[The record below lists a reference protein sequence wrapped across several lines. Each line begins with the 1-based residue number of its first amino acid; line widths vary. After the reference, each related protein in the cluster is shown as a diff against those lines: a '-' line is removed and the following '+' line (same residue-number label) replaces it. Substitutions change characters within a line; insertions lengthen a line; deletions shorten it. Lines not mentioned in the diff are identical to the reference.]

1 MREQLRIYILLIQ
14 VVCFLEK
21 IKRMELNIMNKK
33 LMAAAVMCSLMST
46 TAFAANPI
54 PTFDKEAVTTHPFNR
69 TGQQEQPVKE
79 MQGAGEFYKPGN
91 TGTEANPA
99 FFVAKVKLTGFTL
112 PDKSGKLAAICKEYE
127 GRSLQ
132 MAELQQLISRI
143 NEYARTCGYTVAQA
157 IVPPQEVKQG
167 ELEITVY
174 VAKYDDIEIIS
185 NESDVAD
192 RVLAGYIHKN
202 LQSGAYIMDKPLEM
216 TMNNINDL
224 PGVVA
229 RAILAPGS
237 KPGTTKV
244 QVQVLRRP
252 VWNNYVFTDNAGGYY
267 SGRYRYGFNTEINNP
282 GHQGDKIILN
292 GMLTNHDTK
301 NYGARYEAP
310 VGRDGTRWGIGW
322 SQSSYDFYTNSSF
335 NSLGQSRGFSF
346 YGLTPVYR
354 DRMNRVTAIYGY
366 DHRKI
371 KDRLQLKAA
380 GLAGIELTTETMA
393 NVYHA
398 GISGS
403 KYLPNRFSQYSL
415 IYWYGKLSGG
425 GKSIDGDYHKLTSD
439 LLHVIYDGKTNYRVQ
454 LSGQIANRN
463 LDGSEMFYLGGMNGV
478 RAYGASE
485 GSGDIGFT
493 ATAEVRRQ
501 TGIKGLEAAAFIDT
515 GAVKSHNAALIEHLS
530 GWGVGLRYNLDNSW
544 HAQLD
549 YARKINAQ
557 RDRVEPRDHSGH
569 MWFQLYKMF

>member
-1 MREQLRIYILLIQ
+1 
-14 VVCFLEK
+14 
-21 IKRMELNIMNKK
+21 MNKK

-69 TGQQEQPVKE
+69 TGQQEQTVKE
-79 MQGAGEFYKPGN
+79 MQGAGELYKPSN

-112 PDKSGKLAAICKEYE
+112 PDKAGKLAAICKEYE

-167 ELEITVY
+167 ELEIAVY

-322 SQSSYDFYTNSSF
+322 SQSSYDLSTNSF
-335 NSLGQSRGFSF
+335 YNSLGQSRGFSF

-380 GLAGIELTTETMA
+380 GLAGIELTTEKMA

-403 KYLPNRFSQYSL
+403 QYLPNRFSQYSL
-415 IYWYGKLSGG
+415 IYWYGNLSGG

-515 GAVKSHNAALIEHLS
+515 GAVKSHKAALIEHLS

-557 RDRVEPRDHSGH
+557 KDRVEPRDHSGH

>member
-1 MREQLRIYILLIQ
+1 
-14 VVCFLEK
+14 
-21 IKRMELNIMNKK
+21 MNKK
-33 LMAAAVMCSLMST
+33 LIATAFMCSLMST

-112 PDKSGKLAAICKEYE
+112 PDKAGKLAAICKEYE

-143 NEYARTCGYTVAQA
+143 NKYARTCGYTVAQA

-202 LQSGAYIMDKPLEM
+202 LQSGAYIMDKQLEM

-224 PGVVA
+224 PGVFA

-244 QVQVLRRP
+244 KVQVLRRS

-310 VGRDGTRWGIGW
+310 VGRGGTRWGIGW
-322 SQSSYDFYTNSSF
+322 SQSSYDLNTNSF
-335 NSLGQSRGFSF
+335 YNSLGQSRGFSF

-380 GLAGIELTTETMA
+380 GLAGIELTTEKMA

-403 KYLPNRFSQYSL
+403 RYLPNRFSQYSL
-415 IYWYGKLSGG
+415 IYWYGNLSGG

-530 GWGVGLRYNLDNSW
+530 GWGVGMRYNLDNSW

-557 RDRVEPRDHSGH
+557 KDRVEPRDHSGH

>member
-1 MREQLRIYILLIQ
+1 
-14 VVCFLEK
+14 
-21 IKRMELNIMNKK
+21 
-33 LMAAAVMCSLMST
+33 
-46 TAFAANPI
+46 
-54 PTFDKEAVTTHPFNR
+54 
-69 TGQQEQPVKE
+69 
-79 MQGAGEFYKPGN
+79 
-91 TGTEANPA
+91 
-99 FFVAKVKLTGFTL
+99 
-112 PDKSGKLAAICKEYE
+112 
-127 GRSLQ
+127 
-132 MAELQQLISRI
+132 MAELQQLISSI

-167 ELEITVY
+167 ELEIAVY

-252 VWNNYVFTDNAGGYY
+252 VWNNYVFADNAGGYY

-322 SQSSYDFYTNSSF
+322 SQSSYDLNTNSF
-335 NSLGQSRGFSF
+335 YNSLGQSRGFSF

-380 GLAGIELTTETMA
+380 GVAGIELTTEKMA

-403 KYLPNRFSQYSL
+403 RYLPNRFSQYSL
-415 IYWYGKLSGG
+415 IYWYGNLNGG

-439 LLHVIYDGKTNYRVQ
+439 LLHVIYDSKTNYRVQ

-478 RAYGASE
+478 RAYGSSE

-515 GAVKSHNAALIEHLS
+515 GAVKSHNPAPIEHLS

>member
-1 MREQLRIYILLIQ
+1 MLADERNSIS
-14 VVCFLEK
+14 CK
-21 IKRMELNIMNKK
+21 
-33 LMAAAVMCSLMST
+33 
-46 TAFAANPI
+46 PI
-54 PTFDKEAVTTHPFNR
+54 PTFDKEAVTTHPYNR

-79 MQGAGEFYKPGN
+79 MQGAGELYKPGN
-91 TGTEANPA
+91 TGTKANPA

-132 MAELQQLISRI
+132 MAELQQLISKI

-167 ELEITVY
+167 ELEIAVY

-237 KPGTTKV
+237 KSGTTKV
-244 QVQVLRRP
+244 KVQVLRRP

-322 SQSSYDFYTNSSF
+322 SQSSYDLNTNSF
-335 NSLGQSRGFSF
+335 YNSLGQSRGFSF

-380 GLAGIELTTETMA
+380 GLAGIELTTEKMA

-403 KYLPNRFSQYSL
+403 QYLPNRFSQYSL
-415 IYWYGKLSGG
+415 IYWYGNLNGG

-557 RDRVEPRDHSGH
+557 RDKVEPRDHSGH

>member
-1 MREQLRIYILLIQ
+1 
-14 VVCFLEK
+14 
-21 IKRMELNIMNKK
+21 MELNAMNKK

-54 PTFDKEAVTTHPFNR
+54 PTFDKEAVTTHPYNR
-69 TGQQEQPVKE
+69 TGQQEQQVTG
-79 MQGAGEFYKPGN
+79 MQGASELYKPGN

-112 PDKSGKLAAICKEYE
+112 PDKNGKLVAICKEYE

-244 QVQVLRRP
+244 KVQVLRRP

-322 SQSSYDFYTNSSF
+322 SQSSYDLNTNSF
-335 NSLGQSRGFSF
+335 YNSLGQSRGFSF

-380 GLAGIELTTETMA
+380 GLAGRELTTEKMA

-415 IYWYGKLSGG
+415 IYWYGNLSGG
-425 GKSIDGDYHKLTSD
+425 GKSLDGDYHKLTSD
-439 LLHVIYDGKTNYRVQ
+439 LLHVIYDAKTNYRVQ

-515 GAVKSHNAALIEHLS
+515 GAVKSHNYGLIKHLS

>member
-1 MREQLRIYILLIQ
+1 
-14 VVCFLEK
+14 
-21 IKRMELNIMNKK
+21 MNKK

-79 MQGAGEFYKPGN
+79 MHGTGELYKPGN

-112 PDKSGKLAAICKEYE
+112 PDKAGKLAAICKEYE

-143 NEYARTCGYTVAQA
+143 NKYARTCGYTVAQA

-167 ELEITVY
+167 ELEIAVY

-322 SQSSYDFYTNSSF
+322 SQSSYDLSTNSF
-335 NSLGQSRGFSF
+335 YNSLGQSRGFSF

-380 GLAGIELTTETMA
+380 GLAGIELTTEKMA

-415 IYWYGKLSGG
+415 IYWYGNLSGG
-425 GKSIDGDYHKLTSD
+425 GKSLDGDYHKLTSD
-439 LLHVIYDGKTNYRVQ
+439 LLHVIYDAKTNYRVQ

>member
-1 MREQLRIYILLIQ
+1 
-14 VVCFLEK
+14 
-21 IKRMELNIMNKK
+21 MNKK

-244 QVQVLRRP
+244 KVQVLRRP

-322 SQSSYDFYTNSSF
+322 SQSSYDLNTNSF
-335 NSLGQSRGFSF
+335 YNSLGQSRGFSF

-380 GLAGIELTTETMA
+380 GLAGIELTTEKMA

-415 IYWYGKLSGG
+415 IYWYGNLNGG

-557 RDRVEPRDHSGH
+557 KDRVEPRDHSGH

>member
-1 MREQLRIYILLIQ
+1 
-14 VVCFLEK
+14 
-21 IKRMELNIMNKK
+21 
-33 LMAAAVMCSLMST
+33 
-46 TAFAANPI
+46 
-54 PTFDKEAVTTHPFNR
+54 
-69 TGQQEQPVKE
+69 
-79 MQGAGEFYKPGN
+79 
-91 TGTEANPA
+91 
-99 FFVAKVKLTGFTL
+99 
-112 PDKSGKLAAICKEYE
+112 
-127 GRSLQ
+127 

-167 ELEITVY
+167 ELEIAVY

-244 QVQVLRRP
+244 KVQVLRRP

-322 SQSSYDFYTNSSF
+322 SQSSYDLNTNSF
-335 NSLGQSRGFSF
+335 YNSLGQSRGFSF

-380 GLAGIELTTETMA
+380 GLAGIELTTEKMA

-403 KYLPNRFSQYSL
+403 RYLPNRFSQYSL
-415 IYWYGKLSGG
+415 IYWYGNLSGG
-425 GKSIDGDYHKLTSD
+425 GKSLDGDYHKLTSD

-557 RDRVEPRDHSGH
+557 KDRVEPRDHSGH

>member
-1 MREQLRIYILLIQ
+1 
-14 VVCFLEK
+14 
-21 IKRMELNIMNKK
+21 MNKK

-54 PTFDKEAVTTHPFNR
+54 PTFDKEAVTTHPYNR
-69 TGQQEQPVKE
+69 TGQQEQPCKV
-79 MQGAGEFYKPGN
+79 QASFNKPGN

-244 QVQVLRRP
+244 KVQVLRRP

-322 SQSSYDFYTNSSF
+322 SQSSYDLSTNSF
-335 NSLGQSRGFSF
+335 YNSLGQSRGFSF

-380 GLAGIELTTETMA
+380 GLAGIELTTEKMA

-415 IYWYGKLSGG
+415 IYWYGNLSGG
-425 GKSIDGDYHKLTSD
+425 GKSLDGDYHKLTSD

-557 RDRVEPRDHSGH
+557 KDRVEPRDHSGH

>member
-1 MREQLRIYILLIQ
+1 
-14 VVCFLEK
+14 
-21 IKRMELNIMNKK
+21 MNKK

-79 MQGAGEFYKPGN
+79 MQGAGELYKPGN
-91 TGTEANPA
+91 TGGV
-99 FFVAKVKLTGFTL
+99 FCRKVKLTGFTL
-112 PDKSGKLAAICKEYE
+112 PDKAGKLAAICKEYE

-167 ELEITVY
+167 ELEIAVY

-244 QVQVLRRP
+244 KVQVLRRP

-322 SQSSYDFYTNSSF
+322 SQSSYDLNTNSF
-335 NSLGQSRGFSF
+335 YNSLGQSRGFSF

-380 GLAGIELTTETMA
+380 GLAGIELTTEKMA

-415 IYWYGKLSGG
+415 IYWYGNLSGG
-425 GKSIDGDYHKLTSD
+425 GKSLDGDYHKLTSD

-557 RDRVEPRDHSGH
+557 RDKVEPRDHSGH

>member
-1 MREQLRIYILLIQ
+1 
-14 VVCFLEK
+14 
-21 IKRMELNIMNKK
+21 MNKK

-310 VGRDGTRWGIGW
+310 VGRNGTRWGIGW

-371 KDRLQLKAA
+371 KDRLR
-380 GLAGIELTTETMA
+380 LAGIELTTEKMA

-403 KYLPNRFSQYSL
+403 QYLPNRFSQYSL
-415 IYWYGKLSGG
+415 IYWYGNLSGG
-425 GKSIDGDYHKLTSD
+425 GKSLDGDYHKLTSD

-478 RAYGASE
+478 RAYGSSE

-557 RDRVEPRDHSGH
+557 KDRVEPRDHSGH

>member
-1 MREQLRIYILLIQ
+1 
-14 VVCFLEK
+14 
-21 IKRMELNIMNKK
+21 MNKK

-224 PGVVA
+224 PGVIA

-322 SQSSYDFYTNSSF
+322 SQSSYDLNTNSF
-335 NSLGQSRGFSF
+335 YNSLGQSRGFSF

-380 GLAGIELTTETMA
+380 GLAGELSWEKMA

-415 IYWYGKLSGG
+415 IYWYGNLSGG
-425 GKSIDGDYHKLTSD
+425 GKSLDGDYHKLTSD

-485 GSGDIGFT
+485 GSGDIGFI

>member
-1 MREQLRIYILLIQ
+1 
-14 VVCFLEK
+14 
-21 IKRMELNIMNKK
+21 
-33 LMAAAVMCSLMST
+33 MCSLMST
-46 TAFAANPI
+46 TALAANPI

-112 PDKSGKLAAICKEYE
+112 PDKAGKLAAICKEYE

-143 NEYARTCGYTVAQA
+143 NKYARTCGYTVAQA

-202 LQSGAYIMDKPLEM
+202 LQSGAYIMDKQLEM

-224 PGVVA
+224 PGVFA

-244 QVQVLRRP
+244 KVQVLRRS

-310 VGRDGTRWGIGW
+310 VGRGGTRWGIGW
-322 SQSSYDFYTNSSF
+322 SQSSYDLNTNSF
-335 NSLGQSRGFSF
+335 YNSLGQSRGFSF

-380 GLAGIELTTETMA
+380 GLAGIELTTEKMA

-415 IYWYGKLSGG
+415 IYWYGNLSGG

-530 GWGVGLRYNLDNSW
+530 GWGVGMRYNLDNSW

-557 RDRVEPRDHSGH
+557 KDRVEPRDHSGH

>member
-1 MREQLRIYILLIQ
+1 
-14 VVCFLEK
+14 
-21 IKRMELNIMNKK
+21 MNKK

-229 RAILAPGS
+229 KAILAPGS

-371 KDRLQLKAA
+371 KDRLR
-380 GLAGIELTTETMA
+380 LAGIELTTEKMA

-415 IYWYGKLSGG
+415 IYWYGNLSGG

-439 LLHVIYDGKTNYRVQ
+439 LLHVIYDAKTNYRVQ

>member
-1 MREQLRIYILLIQ
+1 MLFGKNYENGAECDEQ
-14 VVCFLEK
+14 K
-21 IKRMELNIMNKK
+21 
-33 LMAAAVMCSLMST
+33 ADGSS
-46 TAFAANPI
+46 
-54 PTFDKEAVTTHPFNR
+54 
-69 TGQQEQPVKE
+69 
-79 MQGAGEFYKPGN
+79 
-91 TGTEANPA
+91 
-99 FFVAKVKLTGFTL
+99 
-112 PDKSGKLAAICKEYE
+112 
-127 GRSLQ
+127 
-132 MAELQQLISRI
+132 I

-167 ELEITVY
+167 KLEIAVY

-224 PGVVA
+224 PGVIA

-322 SQSSYDFYTNSSF
+322 SQSSYDLSTNSF
-335 NSLGQSRGFSF
+335 YNSLGQSRGFSF

-354 DRMNRVTAIYGY
+354 DRLNRVTAIYGY

-371 KDRLQLKAA
+371 KDRLQLKALE
-380 GLAGIELTTETMA
+380 LAGKELATEKMA

-403 KYLPNRFSQYSL
+403 QYLPNRFSQYSL
-415 IYWYGKLSGG
+415 IYWYGNLSGG
-425 GKSIDGDYHKLTSD
+425 DKSIDGDYHKLTSD

-454 LSGQIANRN
+454 LSGQIANRS

-515 GAVKSHNAALIEHLS
+515 GAVKSHVKSHNNGIIEHLS
-530 GWGVGLRYNLDNSW
+530 SWGVGLRYNLDNSW

-569 MWFQLYKMF
+569 MWFQLYRMF

>member
-1 MREQLRIYILLIQ
+1 
-14 VVCFLEK
+14 
-21 IKRMELNIMNKK
+21 MELNAMNKK

-54 PTFDKEAVTTHPFNR
+54 PTFDKEAVTTHPYNR
-69 TGQQEQPVKE
+69 TGQQEQQVTG
-79 MQGAGEFYKPGN
+79 MQGASELYKPGN

-112 PDKSGKLAAICKEYE
+112 PDKNGKLVAICKEYE

-244 QVQVLRRP
+244 KVQVLRRP

-322 SQSSYDFYTNSSF
+322 SQSSYDLNTNSF
-335 NSLGQSRGFSF
+335 YNSLGQSRGFSF

-380 GLAGIELTTETMA
+380 GLAGRELTTEKMA

-415 IYWYGKLSGG
+415 IYWYGNLSGG
-425 GKSIDGDYHKLTSD
+425 GKSLDGDYHKLTSD
-439 LLHVIYDGKTNYRVQ
+439 LLHVIYDAKTNYRVQ

-485 GSGDIGFT
+485 GNGDIGFT

-515 GAVKSHNAALIEHLS
+515 GAVKSHNYGLIKHLS

>member
-1 MREQLRIYILLIQ
+1 
-14 VVCFLEK
+14 
-21 IKRMELNIMNKK
+21 MNKK

-112 PDKSGKLAAICKEYE
+112 PDKAGKLAAICKEYE

-143 NEYARTCGYTVAQA
+143 NKYARTCGYTVAQA

-202 LQSGAYIMDKPLEM
+202 LQSGAYIMDKQLEM

-224 PGVVA
+224 PGVFA

-244 QVQVLRRP
+244 KVQVLRRS

-282 GHQGDKIILN
+282 SHQGDKIILN

-310 VGRDGTRWGIGW
+310 VGRGGTRWGIGW
-322 SQSSYDFYTNSSF
+322 SQSSYDLNTNSF
-335 NSLGQSRGFSF
+335 YNSLGQSRGFSF

-380 GLAGIELTTETMA
+380 GLAGIELTTEKMA

-415 IYWYGKLSGG
+415 IYWYGNLSGG

-530 GWGVGLRYNLDNSW
+530 GWGVGMRYNLDNSW

-557 RDRVEPRDHSGH
+557 KDRVEPRDHSGH

>member
-1 MREQLRIYILLIQ
+1 
-14 VVCFLEK
+14 
-21 IKRMELNIMNKK
+21 MNKK
-33 LMAAAVMCSLMST
+33 LMAAAVMCSLMSA
-46 TAFAANPI
+46 TALAANPI
-54 PTFDKEAVTTHPFNR
+54 PTFDKEAVTTHPYNR
-69 TGQQEQPVKE
+69 TGQQEQQVE
-79 MQGAGEFYKPGN
+79 SMQGAGELYKPGN

-167 ELEITVY
+167 ELEIAVY
-174 VAKYDDIEIIS
+174 VAKYDNIEIIS

-244 QVQVLRRP
+244 KVQVLRRP

-310 VGRDGTRWGIGW
+310 VGRDGTR
-322 SQSSYDFYTNSSF
+322 
-335 NSLGQSRGFSF
+335 
-346 YGLTPVYR
+346 
-354 DRMNRVTAIYGY
+354 
-366 DHRKI
+366 
-371 KDRLQLKAA
+371 
-380 GLAGIELTTETMA
+380 
-393 NVYHA
+393 
-398 GISGS
+398 
-403 KYLPNRFSQYSL
+403 
-415 IYWYGKLSGG
+415 
-425 GKSIDGDYHKLTSD
+425 
-439 LLHVIYDGKTNYRVQ
+439 
-454 LSGQIANRN
+454 
-463 LDGSEMFYLGGMNGV
+463 
-478 RAYGASE
+478 
-485 GSGDIGFT
+485 
-493 ATAEVRRQ
+493 
-501 TGIKGLEAAAFIDT
+501 
-515 GAVKSHNAALIEHLS
+515 
-530 GWGVGLRYNLDNSW
+530 
-544 HAQLD
+544 
-549 YARKINAQ
+549 
-557 RDRVEPRDHSGH
+557 
-569 MWFQLYKMF
+569 

>member
-1 MREQLRIYILLIQ
+1 
-14 VVCFLEK
+14 
-21 IKRMELNIMNKK
+21 MELNAMNKK

-54 PTFDKEAVTTHPFNR
+54 PTFDKEAVTTHPYNR
-69 TGQQEQPVKE
+69 TGQQEQQVTG
-79 MQGAGEFYKPGN
+79 MQGASELYKPGN

-112 PDKSGKLAAICKEYE
+112 PDKNGKLVAICKEYE

-244 QVQVLRRP
+244 KVQVLRRP

-322 SQSSYDFYTNSSF
+322 SQSSYDLNTNSF
-335 NSLGQSRGFSF
+335 YNSLGQSRGFSF

-380 GLAGIELTTETMA
+380 GLAGRELTTEKMV

-415 IYWYGKLSGG
+415 IYWYGNLSGG
-425 GKSIDGDYHKLTSD
+425 GKSLDGDYHKLTSD
-439 LLHVIYDGKTNYRVQ
+439 LLHVIYDAKTNYRVQ

-557 RDRVEPRDHSGH
+557 KDRVEPRDHSGH

>member
-1 MREQLRIYILLIQ
+1 
-14 VVCFLEK
+14 
-21 IKRMELNIMNKK
+21 MNKK

-371 KDRLQLKAA
+371 KDRLR
-380 GLAGIELTTETMA
+380 LAGIELTTEKMA

-415 IYWYGKLSGG
+415 IYWYGNLSGG

-439 LLHVIYDGKTNYRVQ
+439 LLHVIYDAKTNYRVQ

>member
-1 MREQLRIYILLIQ
+1 
-14 VVCFLEK
+14 
-21 IKRMELNIMNKK
+21 MNKK

-46 TAFAANPI
+46 TALAANPI
-54 PTFDKEAVTTHPFNR
+54 PTFDKEAVTTHPYNR
-69 TGQQEQPVKE
+69 TGQQEQQVE
-79 MQGAGEFYKPGN
+79 SMQGAGELYKPGN
-91 TGTEANPA
+91 TGTETNPA
-99 FFVAKVKLTGFTL
+99 FFVSKVKLTGFTL

-167 ELEITVY
+167 ELEIAVY

-322 SQSSYDFYTNSSF
+322 SQSSYDLNTNSF
-335 NSLGQSRGFSF
+335 YNSLGQSRGFSF

-371 KDRLQLKAA
+371 KDRLRLKAA
-380 GLAGIELTTETMA
+380 GLAGIELTTEKMA

-415 IYWYGKLSGG
+415 IYWYGNLSGG
-425 GKSIDGDYHKLTSD
+425 GKSLDGDYHKLTSD
-439 LLHVIYDGKTNYRVQ
+439 LLHVIYDAKTNYRVQ

>member
-1 MREQLRIYILLIQ
+1 
-14 VVCFLEK
+14 
-21 IKRMELNIMNKK
+21 
-33 LMAAAVMCSLMST
+33 
-46 TAFAANPI
+46 
-54 PTFDKEAVTTHPFNR
+54 
-69 TGQQEQPVKE
+69 
-79 MQGAGEFYKPGN
+79 
-91 TGTEANPA
+91 
-99 FFVAKVKLTGFTL
+99 
-112 PDKSGKLAAICKEYE
+112 
-127 GRSLQ
+127 

-167 ELEITVY
+167 ELEIAVY

-244 QVQVLRRP
+244 KVQVLRRP

-322 SQSSYDFYTNSSF
+322 SQSSYDLNTNSF
-335 NSLGQSRGFSF
+335 YNSLGQSRGFSF

-380 GLAGIELTTETMA
+380 GLAGIELTTEKMA

-403 KYLPNRFSQYSL
+403 QYLPNRFSQYSL
-415 IYWYGKLSGG
+415 IYWYGNLNGG

-439 LLHVIYDGKTNYRVQ
+439 LLHVIYD
-454 LSGQIANRN
+454 
-463 LDGSEMFYLGGMNGV
+463 V
-478 RAYGASE
+478 RAARIRGLYRLRHAAGKAQPRQHPHRCRHRRSPPPD
-485 GSGDIGFT
+485 GHDI
-493 ATAEVRRQ
+493 
-501 TGIKGLEAAAFIDT
+501 
-515 GAVKSHNAALIEHLS
+515 
-530 GWGVGLRYNLDNSW
+530 
-544 HAQLD
+544 
-549 YARKINAQ
+549 
-557 RDRVEPRDHSGH
+557 
-569 MWFQLYKMF
+569 

>member
-1 MREQLRIYILLIQ
+1 
-14 VVCFLEK
+14 
-21 IKRMELNIMNKK
+21 
-33 LMAAAVMCSLMST
+33 
-46 TAFAANPI
+46 
-54 PTFDKEAVTTHPFNR
+54 
-69 TGQQEQPVKE
+69 
-79 MQGAGEFYKPGN
+79 
-91 TGTEANPA
+91 
-99 FFVAKVKLTGFTL
+99 
-112 PDKSGKLAAICKEYE
+112 
-127 GRSLQ
+127 
-132 MAELQQLISRI
+132 
-143 NEYARTCGYTVAQA
+143 
-157 IVPPQEVKQG
+157 
-167 ELEITVY
+167 
-174 VAKYDDIEIIS
+174 
-185 NESDVAD
+185 
-192 RVLAGYIHKN
+192 
-202 LQSGAYIMDKPLEM
+202 
-216 TMNNINDL
+216 
-224 PGVVA
+224 
-229 RAILAPGS
+229 
-237 KPGTTKV
+237 
-244 QVQVLRRP
+244 
-252 VWNNYVFTDNAGGYY
+252 
-267 SGRYRYGFNTEINNP
+267 
-282 GHQGDKIILN
+282 
-292 GMLTNHDTK
+292 
-301 NYGARYEAP
+301 
-310 VGRDGTRWGIGW
+310 
-322 SQSSYDFYTNSSF
+322 
-335 NSLGQSRGFSF
+335 
-346 YGLTPVYR
+346 
-354 DRMNRVTAIYGY
+354 MNRVTAIYGY

-371 KDRLQLKAA
+371 KDRLRLKAA
-380 GLAGIELTTETMA
+380 GLAGIELTTEKMA

-403 KYLPNRFSQYSL
+403 QYLPNRFSQYSL
-415 IYWYGKLSGG
+415 IYWYGNLSGG

>member
-1 MREQLRIYILLIQ
+1 
-14 VVCFLEK
+14 
-21 IKRMELNIMNKK
+21 MNKK

-46 TAFAANPI
+46 TALAANPI

-69 TGQQEQPVKE
+69 TGNRSNRWK
-79 MQGAGEFYKPGN
+79 ACKLYKPGN

-112 PDKSGKLAAICKEYE
+112 PDKNGKLAAICKEYE

-167 ELEITVY
+167 ELEIAVY

-244 QVQVLRRP
+244 KVQVLRRP

-322 SQSSYDFYTNSSF
+322 SQSSYDLSTNSF
-335 NSLGQSRGFSF
+335 YNSLGQSRGFSF

-371 KDRLQLKAA
+371 KDRLRLKAA
-380 GLAGIELTTETMA
+380 GLAGIELTTEKMA

-403 KYLPNRFSQYSL
+403 QYLPNRFSQYSL
-415 IYWYGKLSGG
+415 IYWYGNLSGG
-425 GKSIDGDYHKLTSD
+425 GKSLDGDYHKLTSD

>member
-1 MREQLRIYILLIQ
+1 
-14 VVCFLEK
+14 
-21 IKRMELNIMNKK
+21 MNKK

-322 SQSSYDFYTNSSF
+322 SQSSYDLNTNSF
-335 NSLGQSRGFSF
+335 YNSLGQSRGFSF

-380 GLAGIELTTETMA
+380 GLAGIELTTEKMA

-415 IYWYGKLSGG
+415 IYWYGNLNGG

-557 RDRVEPRDHSGH
+557 KDRVEPRDHSGH

>member
-1 MREQLRIYILLIQ
+1 
-14 VVCFLEK
+14 
-21 IKRMELNIMNKK
+21 MELNIMNKK

-167 ELEITVY
+167 ELEIAVY

-202 LQSGAYIMDKPLEM
+202 LQSGVYIMDKPLEM

-244 QVQVLRRP
+244 KVQVLRRP

-322 SQSSYDFYTNSSF
+322 SQSSYDLSTNSF
-335 NSLGQSRGFSF
+335 YNSLGQSRGFSF

-380 GLAGIELTTETMA
+380 GLAGIELTTEKMA

-403 KYLPNRFSQYSL
+403 QYLPNRFSQYSL
-415 IYWYGKLSGG
+415 IYWYGNLNGG

-454 LSGQIANRN
+454 LSGQIANRK

-515 GAVKSHNAALIEHLS
+515 GAVKSHNALIEHLS

-557 RDRVEPRDHSGH
+557 KDRVEPRDHSGH

>member
-1 MREQLRIYILLIQ
+1 
-14 VVCFLEK
+14 
-21 IKRMELNIMNKK
+21 MNKK
-33 LMAAAVMCSLMST
+33 LMAAAVMCSLMSA
-46 TAFAANPI
+46 TALAANPI

-79 MQGAGEFYKPGN
+79 MQGAEELYKPGN

-112 PDKSGKLAAICKEYE
+112 PDKAGKLAAICKEYE

-244 QVQVLRRP
+244 KVQVLRRP

-301 NYGARYEAP
+301 NYGGRYEAP

-322 SQSSYDFYTNSSF
+322 SQSSYDLNTNSF
-335 NSLGQSRGFSF
+335 YNSLGQSRGFSF

-380 GLAGIELTTETMA
+380 GLAGIELTTEKMA

-403 KYLPNRFSQYSL
+403 QYLPNRFSQYSL
-415 IYWYGKLSGG
+415 IYWYGNLNGG

>member
-1 MREQLRIYILLIQ
+1 
-14 VVCFLEK
+14 
-21 IKRMELNIMNKK
+21 MELNAMNKK

-54 PTFDKEAVTTHPFNR
+54 PTFDKEAVTTHPYNR
-69 TGQQEQPVKE
+69 TGQQEQQVTG
-79 MQGAGEFYKPGN
+79 MQGASELYKPGN

-112 PDKSGKLAAICKEYE
+112 PDKNGKLVAICKEYE

-143 NEYARTCGYTVAQA
+143 NKYARTCGYTVAQA

-244 QVQVLRRP
+244 KVQVLRRP

-322 SQSSYDFYTNSSF
+322 SQSSYDLSTNSF
-335 NSLGQSRGFSF
+335 YNSLGQSRGFSF

-380 GLAGIELTTETMA
+380 GLAGRELTTEKMA

-415 IYWYGKLSGG
+415 IYWYGNLSGG
-425 GKSIDGDYHKLTSD
+425 GKSLDGDYHKLTSD

-557 RDRVEPRDHSGH
+557 KDRVEPRDHSGH

>member
-1 MREQLRIYILLIQ
+1 
-14 VVCFLEK
+14 
-21 IKRMELNIMNKK
+21 MNKK

-46 TAFAANPI
+46 TALAANPI
-54 PTFDKEAVTTHPFNR
+54 PTFDKEAVTTHPYNR
-69 TGQQEQPVKE
+69 TGQQEQQVE
-79 MQGAGEFYKPGN
+79 GMQGAGELYKPGN

-112 PDKSGKLAAICKEYE
+112 PDKAGKLAAICKEYE

-143 NEYARTCGYTVAQA
+143 NKYARTCGYTVAQA

-167 ELEITVY
+167 ELEIAVY

-192 RVLAGYIHKN
+192 RVLTGYIHKN

-244 QVQVLRRP
+244 KVQVLRRP

-322 SQSSYDFYTNSSF
+322 SQSSYDLNTNSF
-335 NSLGQSRGFSF
+335 YNSLGQSRGFSF

-380 GLAGIELTTETMA
+380 GLAGIELTTEKMA

-415 IYWYGKLSGG
+415 IYWYGNLSGG
-425 GKSIDGDYHKLTSD
+425 GKSLDGDYHKLTSD

-454 LSGQIANRN
+454 FSGQIANRN

-557 RDRVEPRDHSGH
+557 KDRVEPRDHSGH

>member
-1 MREQLRIYILLIQ
+1 
-14 VVCFLEK
+14 
-21 IKRMELNIMNKK
+21 MNKK
-33 LMAAAVMCSLMST
+33 LMAAAVMCSLMSA
-46 TAFAANPI
+46 TALAANPI
-54 PTFDKEAVTTHPFNR
+54 PTFDKEAVTTHPYNR

-79 MQGAGEFYKPGN
+79 MQGAGELYKPGN
-91 TGTEANPA
+91 TGTKANPA

-132 MAELQQLISRI
+132 MAELQQLISKI

-167 ELEITVY
+167 ELEIAVY

-192 RVLAGYIHKN
+192 RVLAGYIYKN

-322 SQSSYDFYTNSSF
+322 SQSSYDLNTNSF
-335 NSLGQSRGFSF
+335 YNSLGQSRGFSF

-380 GLAGIELTTETMA
+380 GLAGRELTTEKMA

-403 KYLPNRFSQYSL
+403 RYLPNRFSQYSL
-415 IYWYGKLSGG
+415 IYWYGNLSGG
-425 GKSIDGDYHKLTSD
+425 GKSLEGDYHKLTSD

-557 RDRVEPRDHSGH
+557 KDRVEPRDHSGH

>member
-1 MREQLRIYILLIQ
+1 
-14 VVCFLEK
+14 
-21 IKRMELNIMNKK
+21 MNKK

-112 PDKSGKLAAICKEYE
+112 PDKAGKLAAICKEYE

-143 NEYARTCGYTVAQA
+143 NKYARTCGYTVAQA

-167 ELEITVY
+167 ELEIAVY

-322 SQSSYDFYTNSSF
+322 SQSSYDLNTNSF
-335 NSLGQSRGFSF
+335 YNSLGQSRGFSF

-380 GLAGIELTTETMA
+380 GLAGIELTTEKMA

-415 IYWYGKLSGG
+415 IYWYGNLSGG
-425 GKSIDGDYHKLTSD
+425 GKSLDGDYHKLTSD

-557 RDRVEPRDHSGH
+557 KDRVEPRDHSGH

>member
-1 MREQLRIYILLIQ
+1 
-14 VVCFLEK
+14 
-21 IKRMELNIMNKK
+21 
-33 LMAAAVMCSLMST
+33 MAAAVMCSLMST
-46 TAFAANPI
+46 TALAANPI
-54 PTFDKEAVTTHPFNR
+54 PTFDKEAVTTHPYNR

-79 MQGAGEFYKPGN
+79 MQGAGELYKPGN
-91 TGTEANPA
+91 TGTKANPA

-132 MAELQQLISRI
+132 MAELQQLISKI

-167 ELEITVY
+167 ELEIAVY

-244 QVQVLRRP
+244 QVQMLRRP

-322 SQSSYDFYTNSSF
+322 SQSSYDLNTNSF
-335 NSLGQSRGFSF
+335 YNSLGQSRGFSF

-380 GLAGIELTTETMA
+380 GLAGKELTTEKMA

-403 KYLPNRFSQYSL
+403 QYLPNRFSQYSL
-415 IYWYGKLSGG
+415 IYWYGNLNGG

-478 RAYGASE
+478 RAYGSSE

-515 GAVKSHNAALIEHLS
+515 GAVKSHNAAPIEHLS

-557 RDRVEPRDHSGH
+557 KDRVEPRDHSGH